1 MTKQEIV
8 NKITDLEDY
17 LWYLEMADLN
27 YEFDTVARLKKERK
41 QLEMLLEEC

>member
-1 MTKQEIV
+1 MTRQEILK
-8 NKITDLEDY
+8 KIDSIDDY

-41 QLEMLLEEC
+41 RLEMLLEEC